1 MKIAFHL
8 FFLCRAGLEQMTL
21 WIQFRQISAFLF
33 SILFICL
40 FSFQIGASQEDVVFE
55 LKRERKQPVKR
66 KKAIPQKFKRW
77 SFAYSKDFVIFNEK
91 SKPDLKPGTVLK
103 IHIPYPLIASFSEE
117 FPIYGIAVSPL
128 QGIVSG
134 KIRGVKDTNRAS
146 LSFDEI
152 IISGKVQSVQSF
164 PVFLEGDLKEAL
176 FKDIALGFFESLP
189 SVLALA
195 LRERLP
201 QPQIQFINTDLK
213 NKMEKLSVVKKER
226 EERMKY
232 LEVKNPGIFQAVI
245 K

>member
-1 MKIAFHL
+1 MKIFFFSVVFVCL
-8 FFLCRAGLEQMTL
+8 FF
-21 WIQFRQISAFLF
+21 
-33 SILFICL
+33 
-40 FSFQIGASQEDVVFE
+40 FQARTAQEDVVFE
-55 LKRERKQPVKR
+55 LKRERKQQTKR
-66 KKAIPQKFKRW
+66 KKAVPQKFNRR
-77 SFAYSKDFVIFNEK
+77 SFSYSKDFVIFNEPPK
-91 SKPDLKPGTVLK
+91 SDLKPGTILK

-117 FPIYGIAVSPL
+117 FPIYGIAVSPF
-128 QGIVSG
+128 QGVVSG

-176 FKDIALGFFESLP
+176 FKDLALGLFESLP

-213 NKMEKLSVVKKER
+213 NKMGKLSVLEKEKR
-226 EERMKY
+226 ERLKY
-232 LEVKNPGIFQAVI
+232 LEIKNPGLIQIII